1 RAGGA
6 GGGGIVGM
14 VGRDAAHFLRASGAR
29 VHRRTLEAHVC
40 DILAGMYSVGGR
52 QDVLLVEERIVP
64 EPLLAG
70 LAYRGVPD
78 VRVLVFRGVP
88 VLAMLRLPTRRSD
101 GRANLHLGGIGVGID
116 LARGETTS
124 AVAGRRPLAVH
135 PDLGRP
141 LGGVTLP
148 AWDEILQLAVRA
160 ADAVELGL
168 VGVDLVVDLRRG
180 PLVLELN
187 ARPGLTIQ
195 VANRRGL
202 RPLLDTVAAMDVPA
216 GVAERVA
223 LGRRPASGG
232 EATEAPRAPPT
243 THGRRFLRVCRRA
256 EAAAVSAGRDANQ
269 AQERAPHHLG
279 AREPALR
286 GDHVDTIARLLEPPA
301 GPFHACPLD
310 EARPGASHLPAA
322 DAGASAPPPPAPRG

>member
-1 RAGGA
+1 MHRLRRLRAEMLGLNRRNHAYLFRYNTPQRSRLVDDKRATKTLLAARGIPAPTLHDTCEAAWQVRGLAARLWERPEFALKPARGAGGA
-6 GGGGIVGM
+6 GIVVIVGRE
-14 VGRDAAHFLRASGAR
+14 GDHFLKASGKG

-40 DILAGMYSVGGR
+40 DVLAGMYSVGGR

-64 EPLLAG
+64 EPLLAA

-124 AVAGRRPLAVH
+124 AVAGRRPLVVH

-141 LGGVTLP
+141 LGGVMLP
-148 AWDEILQLAVRA
+148 AWDEILRLAVQA

-216 GVAERVA
+216 GLAERVA
-223 LGRRPASGG
+223 LGRRLASG
-232 EATEAPRAPPT
+232 
-243 THGRRFLRVCRRA
+243 
-256 EAAAVSAGRDANQ
+256 
-269 AQERAPHHLG
+269 
-279 AREPALR
+279 
-286 GDHVDTIARLLEPPA
+286 
-301 GPFHACPLD
+301 
-310 EARPGASHLPAA
+310 
-322 DAGASAPPPPAPRG
+322 